1 MKVYLVSGNPHKLL
15 EIQKIAPEGVEIES
29 IKSLGVSLDIDEN
42 GDTFIQNSV
51 KKVEAFRK
59 LGVPLI
65 ADDSG
70 LEIDALDGFP
80 GVHSAR
86 FMEEYSYEEK
96 MQAILKKLANVE
108 NRTARFRCA
117 ATFLDPNNSILLAAE
132 GTVEGLIALKIRGN
146 KGFGYDPIFIPE
158 GYGKTFGELGEE
170 VKNQISHRSRAFKLL
185 FGLLHLYILHK
196 RI

>member
-1 MKVYLVSGNPHKLL
+1 MKVYLVSGNTHKLL

-29 IKSLGVSLDIDEN
+29 IKSLDVSLNIDEN
-42 GDTFIQNSV
+42 GDTFIQNSI
-51 KKVEAFRK
+51 KKVEAFRN

-70 LEIDALDGFP
+70 LEIDAFDGFP

-86 FMEEYSYEEK
+86 FMEEHSYEEK
-96 MQAILKKLANVE
+96 MQAILEKLANVE

-117 ATFLDPNNSILLAAE
+117 ATFFDPKNSILLAAE
-132 GTVEGLIALKIRGN
+132 GTVEGTIALEIRGN

-158 GYGKTFGELGEE
+158 GYKKTFGELGEE
-170 VKNQISHRSRAFKLL
+170 IKNRISHRSRAFKRL
-185 FGLLHLYILHK
+185 FELLHLYILHE

>member
-1 MKVYLVSGNPHKLL
+1 MKVYLVSGNTHKLL

-29 IKSLGVSLDIDEN
+29 IKSLDVSLNIDEN
-42 GDTFIQNSV
+42 GDTFIQNSI
-51 KKVEAFRK
+51 KKVEAFRN

-70 LEIDALDGFP
+70 LEIDAFDGFP

-86 FMEEYSYEEK
+86 FMEEHSYEEK
-96 MQAILKKLANVE
+96 MQAILEKLANVE

-117 ATFLDPNNSILLAAE
+117 ATFFDPKNSILLAAE
-132 GTVEGLIALKIRGN
+132 GMVEGTIALEIRGN

-158 GYGKTFGELGEE
+158 GYKKTFGELGEQ
-170 VKNQISHRSRAFKLL
+170 VKNRISHRSRAFKML
-185 FGLLHLYILHK
+185 FELLHLYILHK